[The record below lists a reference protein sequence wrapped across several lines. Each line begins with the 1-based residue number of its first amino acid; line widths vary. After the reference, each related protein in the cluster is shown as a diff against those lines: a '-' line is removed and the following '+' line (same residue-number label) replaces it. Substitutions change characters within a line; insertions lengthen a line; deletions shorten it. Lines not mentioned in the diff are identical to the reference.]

1 MVRHAV
7 KPGITG
13 WAQVNG
19 FRGGTKELWQ
29 MEKRVDYDVWYIR
42 NWNVFLDVKII
53 FFTIVNGFRGDSN
66 AY

>member
-1 MVRHAV
+1 
-7 KPGITG
+7 
-13 WAQVNG
+13 
-19 FRGGTKELWQ
+19 